1 MSGSARSW
9 YTISENAAPGRQ
21 HAHPPGQS
29 RARRREGAP
38 VLAVVAAGRTVGH
51 GGNGPRRLPGVRAT
65 ARDAAAPVAAGRPD
79 GVLGNWHLARTA
91 AGMFAQSGLVLRVD
105 GGTTD
110 LGGHSANDVTG
121 LLHRAEAALTIGAD
135 AVAAMA
141 YPGSPDEHVSLLRL
155 AELCT
160 ECERLGLPVMAE
172 VVPGGFAKAVPWSVE
187 NISRGARIAAE
198 VGADM
203 IKTMCP
209 PDPLEMV
216 VVESCPVPVVGLG
229 GPKLESE
236 DEVVELARGDQ
247 GRRRGHR
254 VRTQHLGISRPDGAV
269 GTAARRRTR

>member
-1 MSGSARSW
+1 
-9 YTISENAAPGRQ
+9 
-21 HAHPPGQS
+21 
-29 RARRREGAP
+29 
-38 VLAVVAAGRTVGH
+38 
-51 GGNGPRRLPGVRAT
+51 
-65 ARDAAAPVAAGRPD
+65 
-79 GVLGNWHLARTA
+79 
-91 AGMFAQSGLVLRVD
+91 
-105 GGTTD
+105 
-110 LGGHSANDVTG
+110 
-121 LLHRAEAALTIGAD
+121 
-135 AVAAMA
+135 
-141 YPGSPDEHVSLLRL
+141 
-155 AELCT
+155 
-160 ECERLGLPVMAE
+160 MAE

-209 PDPLEMV
+209 PDPLEMAV

>member
-1 MSGSARSW
+1 MPTHHVSSA
-9 YTISENAAPGRQ
+9 T
-21 HAHPPGQS
+21 
-29 RARRREGAP
+29 
-38 VLAVVAAGRTVGH
+38 AAGKERRFWRLFRPDGRSVMVAMDH
-51 GGNGPRRLPGVRAT
+51 GGFQGYGPPLG
-65 ARDAAAPVAAGRPD
+65 DAAAPVAAGRPD

-209 PDPLEMV
+209 PDPLEMAV

-236 DEVVELARGDQ
+236 DEVVELARAVTKAGAAGIVFGRNIWGSRDPTGLLARLHDAVHGD
-247 GRRRGHR
+247 G
-254 VRTQHLGISRPDGAV
+254 
-269 GTAARRRTR
+269 

>member
-1 MSGSARSW
+1 
-9 YTISENAAPGRQ
+9 
-21 HAHPPGQS
+21 
-29 RARRREGAP
+29 
-38 VLAVVAAGRTVGH
+38 
-51 GGNGPRRLPGVRAT
+51 
-65 ARDAAAPVAAGRPD
+65 
-79 GVLGNWHLARTA
+79 
-91 AGMFAQSGLVLRVD
+91 MFAQSGLVLRVD

-209 PDPLEMV
+209 PDPLEMAV

-236 DEVVELARGDQ
+236 DEVVELARAVTKAGAAGIVFGRNIWGSPDPTGLLARLHDAVHGD
-247 GRRRGHR
+247 G
-254 VRTQHLGISRPDGAV
+254 
-269 GTAARRRTR
+269 

>member
-1 MSGSARSW
+1 MPTHHVSSA
-9 YTISENAAPGRQ
+9 T
-21 HAHPPGQS
+21 
-29 RARRREGAP
+29 
-38 VLAVVAAGRTVGH
+38 AAGKERRFGRLFRPDGRSVMVAMDH
-51 GGNGPRRLPGVRAT
+51 GGFQGYGPPLG
-65 ARDAAAPVAAGRPD
+65 DAAAPVAAGRPD

-91 AGMFAQSGLVLRVD
+91 ARMFAEAGLVLRVD

-110 LGGHSANDVTG
+110 LGGHAASDVTG

-155 AELCT
+155 AGLCT

-172 VVPGGFAKAVPWSVE
+172 VVPGGFAKAVPWSAQ

-209 PDPLEMV
+209 PDPLEMAA

-236 DEVVELARGDQ
+236 DDVVELARAVTKAGAAGIVFGRNVWGSPDPAGLLARLHDAVHGD
-247 GRRRGHR
+247 G
-254 VRTQHLGISRPDGAV
+254 
-269 GTAARRRTR
+269 

>member
-1 MSGSARSW
+1 MPTHHVSSA
-9 YTISENAAPGRQ
+9 T
-21 HAHPPGQS
+21 
-29 RARRREGAP
+29 
-38 VLAVVAAGRTVGH
+38 AAGKERRFWRLFRPDGRSVMVAMDH
-51 GGNGPRRLPGVRAT
+51 GGFQGYGPPLG
-65 ARDAAAPVAAGRPD
+65 DAAAPVAAGRPD

-91 AGMFAQSGLVLRVD
+91 AGMFAQAGLVLRVD

-209 PDPLEMV
+209 PDPLEMAV

-236 DEVVELARGDQ
+236 DEVVELARAVTKAGAAGIVFGRNIWGSRDPTGLLARLHDAVHGD
-247 GRRRGHR
+247 G
-254 VRTQHLGISRPDGAV
+254 
-269 GTAARRRTR
+269 